1 MASQSINLKSRLLNP
16 YVVLAVWVL
25 CTLQICISLS
35 LAAPA
40 SYNNFLV
47 FRGVFDH
54 LFSSLPLYEAYP
66 LEYGDLNHYGPVFGF
81 IIAPF
86 AVLPVWLGLSL
97 WCMCLSLSLY
107 WAVRRLPLPVVLT
120 TLILWLTLNDFY
132 GACFKQQFNIAVA
145 ALVVGAFVMIEKRRE
160 GWAALFI
167 VIGTFV
173 KIYGIVG
180 LAFFFFVRRK
190 WRFIGYMA
198 LWSAVALL
206 LPLLFVSPEYLW
218 AQYQAWYVDIAQKN
232 AENMFCAYTNI
243 SLVGAVRKISG
254 STAYSD
260 LLIIVPAML
269 MFLVSYLRI
278 GQYKYL
284 GYRLTILASLLLFV
298 VLFSSGSEVSG
309 YVIASLGAGIWW
321 VTLSPPRRGWLEWLL
336 LALVLFASFSYNLLP
351 TKFYRGVFMAYALR
365 ALPFAAVWLHCI
377 WRLWREDFAATDLAL
392 GYGPRPTQDDAFEEP
407 RPAQPGDTLDIVCP
421 CYNPQ
426 PGFVGSL
433 AHGLEELRGFYPDK
447 QLHLIVVNDGSPR
460 NFGDEQ
466 RAALRQAVPGVE
478 IVDIPH
484 GGKGA
489 AIRAGIA
496 CSRAPYTIYTDID
509 MPYTAE
515 SMREVV
521 DRVFA
526 GEDVVI
532 AVRNRSY
539 HSQLS
544 PVRKLMSYG
553 SKMLNRIFLN
563 IRHTDTQG
571 GLKGLSPRARA
582 VMLRTRISDFLFDTE
597 FVVLAA
603 RDKRLRIGE
612 VETSLR
618 DGIVMSKMSGRVLFR
633 ELRNFFRIAIRL

>member
-86 AVLPVWLGLSL
+86 AVLPMWLGLSL

-180 LAFFFFVRRK
+180 LAFFFFARRK

-232 AENMFCAYTNI
+232 AE
-243 SLVGAVRKISG
+243 KSG
-254 STAYSD
+254 SD
-260 LLIIVPAML
+260 CDREECIKGPA
-269 MFLVSYLRI
+269 FD
-278 GQYKYL
+278 GF
-284 GYRLTILASLLLFV
+284 LLLQWFRI
-298 VLFSSGSEVSG
+298 LRQLPMFHLLS
-309 YVIASLGAGIWW
+309 AGM
-321 VTLSPPRRGWLEWLL
+321 PRR
-336 LALVLFASFSYNLLP
+336 SF
-351 TKFYRGVFMAYALR
+351 KFSRDADHR
-365 ALPFAAVWLHCI
+365 
-377 WRLWREDFAATDLAL
+377 
-392 GYGPRPTQDDAFEEP
+392 PRHAD
-407 RPAQPGDTLDIVCP
+407 V
-421 CYNPQ
+421 
-426 PGFVGSL
+426 PGFVP
-433 AHGLEELRGFYPDK
+433 AY
-447 QLHLIVVNDGSPR
+447 
-460 NFGDEQ
+460 
-466 RAALRQAVPGVE
+466 RA
-478 IVDIPH
+478 I
-484 GGKGA
+484 
-489 AIRAGIA
+489 
-496 CSRAPYTIYTDID
+496 
-509 MPYTAE
+509 
-515 SMREVV
+515 
-521 DRVFA
+521 
-526 GEDVVI
+526 
-532 AVRNRSY
+532 
-539 HSQLS
+539 
-544 PVRKLMSYG
+544 
-553 SKMLNRIFLN
+553 
-563 IRHTDTQG
+563 
-571 GLKGLSPRARA
+571 
-582 VMLRTRISDFLFDTE
+582 
-597 FVVLAA
+597 
-603 RDKRLRIGE
+603 
-612 VETSLR
+612 
-618 DGIVMSKMSGRVLFR
+618 
-633 ELRNFFRIAIRL
+633 

>member
-365 ALPFAAVWLHCI
+365 ALPFTAVWLHCI

>member
-16 YVVLAVWVL
+16 YVVLVVWVL

-35 LAAPA
+35 LADPA

-86 AVLPVWLGLSL
+86 AMLPVWLGLSL
-97 WCMCLSLSLY
+97 WCLCLSLSLY

-120 TLILWLTLNDFY
+120 SLILWLVLNDFY
-132 GACFKQQFNIAVA
+132 GADFKQQFNIAVA

-190 WRFIGYMA
+190 WRFVGYMA

-309 YVIASLGAGIWW
+309 YVIASLGVGIWW

-365 ALPFAAVWLHCI
+365 SLPFAAVWLHCI
-377 WRLWREDFAATDLAL
+377 WRLWREDFAATDVAL
-392 GYGPRPTQDDAFEEP
+392 GCAPRAIEGEMSEEP
-407 RPAQPGDTLDIVCP
+407 RPARPGDTLDIVCP
-421 CYNPQ
+421 CYNP
-426 PGFVGSL
+426 PAGFVASL
-433 AHGLEELRGFYPDK
+433 AHGLAELHGFYPDK

-466 RAALRQAVPGVE
+466 RAALREAVPGVE

-509 MPYTAE
+509 MPYTAG

-618 DGIVMSKMSGRVLFR
+618 DGVVMSKMSGGVLFR

>member
-16 YVVLAVWVL
+16 YVVLVVWAL

-35 LAAPA
+35 LADPA

-86 AVLPVWLGLSL
+86 AMLPVWLGLSL
-97 WCMCLSLSLY
+97 WCLCLSLSLY

-120 TLILWLTLNDFY
+120 SLILWLVLNDFY
-132 GACFKQQFNIAVA
+132 GADFKQQFNIAVA

-190 WRFIGYMA
+190 WRFVGYMA

-232 AENMFCAYTNI
+232 AENMFCVYTNI

-309 YVIASLGAGIWW
+309 YVIASLGVGIWW

-365 ALPFAAVWLHCI
+365 SLPFAAVWLHCI
-377 WRLWREDFAATDLAL
+377 WRLWREDFAATDVAL
-392 GYGPRPTQDDAFEEP
+392 GCAPRAIEGEVSEEP
-407 RPAQPGDTLDIVCP
+407 RPARPGDTLDIVCP
-421 CYNPQ
+421 CYNP
-426 PGFVGSL
+426 PAGFGASL
-433 AHGLEELRGFYPDK
+433 AHGLAELHGFYPDK

-466 RAALRQAVPGVE
+466 RVALREAVPGVE

-509 MPYTAE
+509 MPYTAG

-612 VETSLR
+612 IETSLR
-618 DGIVMSKMSGRVLFR
+618 DGVVMSKMSGRVLFR

>member
-145 ALVVGAFVMIEKRRE
+145 ALVTGAFVMIEKRRE

-309 YVIASLGAGIWW
+309 YVIASLGVGIWW

-392 GYGPRPTQDDAFEEP
+392 GYGPRPTQEDAFEEP

-433 AHGLEELRGFYPDK
+433 AHGLGELREFYPDK
-447 QLHLIVVNDGSPR
+447 HLHLIVVNDGSPR

-496 CSRAPYTIYTDID
+496 RSRAPYTIYTDID
-509 MPYTAE
+509 MPYTAG

-633 ELRNFFRIAIRL
+633 ELRHFFRIAIRL

>member
-25 CTLQICISLS
+25 CTLQIFISLS

-260 LLIIVPAML
+260 LLVIVPAML

-278 GQYKYL
+278 GQYKYF

-365 ALPFAAVWLHCI
+365 ALPFTAVWLHCI